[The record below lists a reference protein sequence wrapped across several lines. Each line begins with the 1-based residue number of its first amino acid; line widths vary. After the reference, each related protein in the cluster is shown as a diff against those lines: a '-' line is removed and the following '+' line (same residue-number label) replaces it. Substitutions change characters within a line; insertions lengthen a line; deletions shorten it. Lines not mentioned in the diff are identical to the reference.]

1 MAPPRLFIKFN
12 MAVIKELTLEKDEYT
27 FGRKTSNDIVLDNP
41 AVSGAHGKL
50 KKEGKDYVVYDLNS
64 TNGTFLNGRKV
75 SKETLKNKD
84 QIRIARYVME
94 FASDEI
100 VLHRGDEQF
109 VMDTPV
115 IESNEKPAETE
126 KQIDILRQSMGLP
139 TKGEAPKPELIKN
152 EPVASAVP
160 EPAPVAEVKE
170 QMGAHLKGDRPLPP
184 ASGVVKIISG
194 AADDRMEYKLT
205 ELSTYIGTANQALIK
220 IKGFM
225 APDLAAAISRRPEG
239 YFLKAVKSGYPKVN
253 GVNVKDQIFL
263 ESGALIEV
271 GGTNMVFYVNDPSKN
286 GSK

>member
-1 MAPPRLFIKFN
+1 
-12 MAVIKELTLEKDEYT
+12 
-27 FGRKTSNDIVLDNP
+27 
-41 AVSGAHGKL
+41 
-50 KKEGKDYVVYDLNS
+50 LNS